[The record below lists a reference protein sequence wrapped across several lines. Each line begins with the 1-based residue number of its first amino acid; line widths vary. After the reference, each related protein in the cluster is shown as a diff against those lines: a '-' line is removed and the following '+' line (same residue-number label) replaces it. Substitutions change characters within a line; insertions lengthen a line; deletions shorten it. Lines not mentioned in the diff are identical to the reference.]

1 MTTIIDTIALTTTV
15 TCFAITSVFPHIIII
30 TTILITK
37 SLLPLYCCI
46 VVVVVDG
53 LSAIGGGVFCYT
65 HFIRSVSLI
74 SPIAKPALGR
84 KPAGQFLLRSHTLVL
99 GGKDISRSDSRK
111 SLVDELSPKQL
122 ARVLRGLNACSVAD
136 APLFEA
142 LRRRASQLSHVFFGT
157 HAVSAL
163 VAFAEAE
170 QVDIATD
177 YIVVLTTVSRLPADM
192 RLVSLP
198 QSFVEELLQAL
209 RQRGYGD
216 WRLDPEAI
224 QGDAHGKAGGQAFC
238 CADYCKVVA
247 MSQEIPTSGI

>member
-15 TCFAITSVFPHIIII
+15 TCFAITSVFPHIIIII

-53 LSAIGGGVFCYT
+53 LSAIGGSVFCYT

-122 ARVLRGLNACSVAD
+122 ARVLRGLNACHSTC
-136 APLFEA
+136 
-142 LRRRASQLSHVFFGT
+142 LRESYNAKHAIMELSSLACDPCRGRGLRPDCQTASPKLQ
-157 HAVSAL
+157 
-163 VAFAEAE
+163 
-170 QVDIATD
+170 
-177 YIVVLTTVSRLPADM
+177 Y
-192 RLVSLP
+192 SLNP
-198 QSFVEELLQAL
+198 HSQSFPV
-209 RQRGYGD
+209 
-216 WRLDPEAI
+216 
-224 QGDAHGKAGGQAFC
+224 
-238 CADYCKVVA
+238 
-247 MSQEIPTSGI
+247 